1 MRRYLFVL
9 VALSLAAP
17 TAGAA
22 QTTFIVNTT
31 NDVDDSTCDATH
43 CSLREA
49 IDAANQ
55 TAGTDTIAFNIPGGG
70 GVQILSPGSALPV
83 ITDPVVIDG
92 TSQPGFSDEPIIGL
106 DGSGAGT
113 VDGLHITAGS
123 SVVRALAIYAFD
135 NGILLDVNGGNT
147 VVASVVGSTGKAVQ
161 CEDLGNTAAGIVV
174 QSSDNVIGGA
184 SLTLSNEIVC
194 NTTDGIRITN
204 TSGTIVQGNFIGL
217 GEVDDLDDLGLADL
231 GNGRDGVRIE
241 SSTDNTIGGTGLFQG
256 NFIVRNVGDGVRIAG
271 AASANNRIAGNTI
284 AQNDGYGIL
293 LPDAGTGNEFET
305 NHISD
310 SGQMGIDLGE
320 DGVTENDIGDTDT
333 GPNDYQ
339 NYPDIS
345 SVRIGGAVYIDGA
358 LRSTASTNFSIE
370 IFESEFCD
378 ATNHGEGESFV
389 TREGVTTA
397 ANGEVDFLIVGA
409 DVEPGAYVTATATS
423 NTGNTSEFSRCV
435 QASGFSVTIVPD
447 TTIVNRGGIARY
459 AVEVMPVGGSYNA
472 EVALRCNEKPVLTA
486 CTFSQDTVIPG
497 ANGVTSFLEIQTS
510 ASGTSSLSVAE
521 GQGTGGGPFWPGAL
535 VIGLPAIALLG
546 LILSREDRRARRL
559 AIPVVA
565 VLVLAGAAM
574 QAGCSEDGVN
584 GPPGGGTPLGAHR
597 IVVQSKS
604 DPIIQ
609 LSTTTLVVTP

>member
-70 GVQILSPGSALPV
+70 GVQIISPGSALPV

-194 NTTDGIRITN
+194 NTTDGIRMTTWAWQTLGTDAMGSGSKALRTIRSVAPAYFKGTSSSA
-204 TSGTIVQGNFIGL
+204 TSGTESESL
-217 GEVDDLDDLGLADL
+217 EPHPLTTASLAT
-231 GNGRDGVRIE
+231 RSRRM
-241 SSTDNTIGGTGLFQG
+241 TGTGSFFPTPEL
-256 NFIVRNVGDGVRIAG
+256 
-271 AASANNRIAGNTI
+271 
-284 AQNDGYGIL
+284 
-293 LPDAGTGNEFET
+293 ET
-305 NHISD
+305 
-310 SGQMGIDLGE
+310 
-320 DGVTENDIGDTDT
+320 
-333 GPNDYQ
+333 
-339 NYPDIS
+339 S
-345 SVRIGGAVYIDGA
+345 SRPITS
-358 LRSTASTNFSIE
+358 R
-370 IFESEFCD
+370 
-378 ATNHGEGESFV
+378 
-389 TREGVTTA
+389 TA
-397 ANGEVDFLIVGA
+397 ARWG
-409 DVEPGAYVTATATS
+409 
-423 NTGNTSEFSRCV
+423 
-435 QASGFSVTIVPD
+435 
-447 TTIVNRGGIARY
+447 
-459 AVEVMPVGGSYNA
+459 
-472 EVALRCNEKPVLTA
+472 
-486 CTFSQDTVIPG
+486 
-497 ANGVTSFLEIQTS
+497 
-510 ASGTSSLSVAE
+510 
-521 GQGTGGGPFWPGAL
+521 
-535 VIGLPAIALLG
+535 
-546 LILSREDRRARRL
+546 
-559 AIPVVA
+559 
-565 VLVLAGAAM
+565 
-574 QAGCSEDGVN
+574 
-584 GPPGGGTPLGAHR
+584 
-597 IVVQSKS
+597 
-604 DPIIQ
+604 
-609 LSTTTLVVTP
+609 